1 MKNTLI
7 FIAAIIIA
15 GSSGFALQKY
25 LNQPQIQPQIQTQN
39 NPAIG
44 QQRPEF
50 AAADLSGQLRN
61 IKEWDGKV
69 ILLNFW
75 ATWCPPCLKEIPD
88 FIELQKTY
96 GEQGL
101 QIIGI
106 AVDDEQAV
114 REYATETGMNYP
126 TMVVESEGVGLA
138 KRYGNGIGALPYSVI
153 INRDGEISD
162 TIMGELS
169 KMRAKELMEEHKI
182 NL

>member
-1 MKNTLI
+1 M
-7 FIAAIIIA
+7 
-15 GSSGFALQKY
+15 
-25 LNQPQIQPQIQTQN
+25 
-39 NPAIG
+39 
-44 QQRPEF
+44 
-50 AAADLSGQLRN
+50 DLDGQLRN

-96 GEQGL
+96 GDQGF

-114 REYATETGMNYP
+114 REYVTEIGMNYP
-126 TMVVESEGVGLA
+126 AMVVESEGVGLA
-138 KRYGNGIGALPYSVI
+138 KRYGNGIGALPYTVI
-153 INRDGEISD
+153 IKRDGEISN

-169 KMRAKELMEEHKI
+169 KIRAKELLEEHGI
-182 NL
+182 IL